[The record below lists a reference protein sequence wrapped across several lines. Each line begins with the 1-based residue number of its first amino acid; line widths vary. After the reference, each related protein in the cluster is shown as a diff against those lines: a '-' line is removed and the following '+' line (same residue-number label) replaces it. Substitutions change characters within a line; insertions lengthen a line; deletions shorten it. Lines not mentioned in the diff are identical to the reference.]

1 MRCAVRHI
9 FNHSL
14 EADRERFVWMLL
26 VMAEEPFLSRK
37 LSSDQFS
44 NESNDCRLAC
54 PKLFFFCCCN
64 ISFKER
70 KRHKPANVFRK
81 NHQLVITFISGL
93 TDVLQRFNTGMGW
106 SPI

>member
-44 NESNDCRLAC
+44 NESNDCRLAS
-54 PKLFFFCCCN
+54 PKLFF
-64 ISFKER
+64 
-70 KRHKPANVFRK
+70 
-81 NHQLVITFISGL
+81 LL
-93 TDVLQRFNTGMGW
+93 L
-106 SPI
+106 